1 MSTMSRRSTP
11 WSLLP
16 AVLALGGCAVVGYP
30 APTPPS
36 ASSSPAGGGG
46 GAVPVAE
53 PRSRYGNPESYEVF
67 GEVYHVL
74 PSAVGYEEEGWASWY
89 GEEFAGRRTSSGEI
103 FDPEALSAAHRT
115 LPIPTW
121 VEVVNLENGRRL
133 VLRVNDRGPF
143 ADPDRR
149 IIDVSR
155 AAARRLGLVG
165 PGTARVRVR
174 ALSAE
179 ELAAARPPPGGGR

>member
-1 MSTMSRRSTP
+1 M
-11 WSLLP
+11 
-16 AVLALGGCAVVGYP
+16 GYP
-30 APTPPS
+30 APSPPPAPAPAS
-36 ASSSPAGGGG
+36 ATGPAGVVG
-46 GAVPVAE
+46 GAGPAAE

-74 PSAVGYEEEGWASWY
+74 PSAAGYEEEGWASWY

-103 FDPEALSAAHRT
+103 YDPDRVSAAHRT
-115 LPIPTW
+115 LPLPTW

-133 VLRVNDRGPF
+133 TLRVNDRGPF
-143 ADPDRR
+143 ADPGRR

-155 AAARRLGLVG
+155 AAARHLGLIG

-174 ALSAE
+174 ALAPAE
-179 ELAAARPPPGGGR
+179 LGEGR